1 MNINRLKSRYA
12 TALEKAISLDINLA
26 KSALVNNINDA
37 FKTNNIESLENNI
50 SLFEDSLK
58 ITNLKA
64 ITA

>member
-26 KSALVNNINDA
+26 KSALVKNINDA